1 MHLPHILTSMLAIK
15 GEAWQLKTRAWNRQ
29 GKGALH
35 FTELGFGTAPIGG
48 LYRPVPAEVAHATM
62 TRAWD
67 LGVRYFD
74 TAPLY
79 GLGQSE
85 TRLNRLLQGKNRAD
99 YIVSSKVGRL
109 LHRCKPGEPHEGVGK
124 WFAVPQRTK
133 TYDYS
138 YDGVLRSLDFTFE
151 RTGLDRLDVVYV
163 HDLDVW
169 THGSAEVM
177 EGYRDILMAGGYRAL
192 MELRD
197 QGVIRAIG
205 GGINE
210 WQSCQWLTE
219 RGDFDLFLL
228 AGRYTLLEQEA
239 LTSFLPL
246 CQQRGIGIVIGGPY
260 NSGILATG
268 AKPGAFYNYD
278 PVPPQ
283 ILEKVRKI
291 EATCTAHNIR
301 MVDAAFQFPLLHP
314 AVVSVIPGAMTP
326 AEVAANARAAAA
338 TIPPAL
344 WADLKSQG
352 LMRQDA
358 PTGAP

>member
-1 MHLPHILTSMLAIK
+1 MLASNS
-15 GEAWQLKTRAWNRQ
+15 EAWQLKTRVWDRQ
-29 GKGALH
+29 HKGPLH

-48 LYRPVPAEVAHATM
+48 LYRPVSADEAHATM
-62 TRAWD
+62 TRAWE
-67 LGVRYFD
+67 LGVRYYD

-85 TRLNRLLQGKNRAD
+85 TRLNRLLHDKRRQE
-99 YIVSSKVGRL
+99 YIVSSKVGRVL
-109 LHRCKPGEPHEGVGK
+109 RVSDQPEGIGK
-124 WFAVPQRTK
+124 WFDTPSRTG

-138 YDGVLRSLDFTFE
+138 YDGILRSLDFTLE
-151 RTGLDRLDVVYV
+151 RTGLDRIDILYV

-169 THGSAEVM
+169 THGSAERM
-177 EGYRDILMAGGYRAL
+177 EAYRDSFMSGGYRAL
-192 MELRD
+192 IELRD

-219 RGDFDLFLL
+219 RGDFDIFLL

-246 CQQRGIGIVIGGPY
+246 CQARGIGVVIGAPY

-268 AKPGAFYNYD
+268 PRPGAFYNYD
-278 PVPPQ
+278 PAPQ
-283 ILEKVRKI
+283 AVLDKVRAI
-291 EATCTAHNIR
+291 EATCTAHNVAL
-301 MVDAAFQFPLLHP
+301 VDAAFQFPLLHP
-314 AVVSVIPGAMTP
+314 AVLSIIPGGQTP
-326 AEVAANARAAAA
+326 AEVQANANAAAA
-338 TIPPAL
+338 TIPQAL

-352 LMRQDA
+352 LMRPDA
-358 PTGAP
+358 PTGQP